1 MIQYKASRER
11 IAITFKKD
19 ERLDNTSGTFY
30 DGLQCNVLILED
42 NSTKVCLLDC
52 GCISLDYYAVNAVKT
67 KIRKAT
73 GIPDSN
79 IILWTSQINPS
90 AKTPDFKE
98 SETIG
103 QFIEILSEK
112 LAEGVKKAYENLE
125 EVHLK
130 TGKINI
136 TDLNLNAPY
145 NAKLSSEGS
154 RENENSTENELITL
168 SLWDKRNE
176 LFALLV
182 NYTISPANR
191 IAYKGIFSKGINDYL
206 FKYIKDNFGNLP
218 VILFGNGPWGNFNH
232 PDDPDPGQADD
243 FENAERTANSLGTYI
258 IDTIRNSSLL
268 DGKIRFAS
276 LKSKFPQRVITQ
288 HKEFETILQGM
299 AVNNFALVTFPG
311 AFSRE
316 SGLEVKK
323 LSPYDNTMVIG
334 MANSHLGYEI
344 TQLSH
349 DAEDILLKQARAI
362 IDNLKSQSI
371 KVMERRAADNKYLHK
386 DFHLALNLLLT
397 YIFDNFG
404 KDAMTDYLRNFARV
418 YYSPLNQGI
427 KSGDK
432 EILVNHFKNIYEK
445 EEWPVEIT
453 SDNNTIVITQQ
464 ACPGISHILKKGMK
478 PCPYYRETYNTVN
491 QTICMNTP
499 FEYIMEYFNDETG
512 ACKQKF
518 IRREAKL

>member
-11 IAITFKKD
+11 IAICFKKD
-19 ERLDNTSGTFY
+19 ERLDNTSSTFY

-42 NSTKVCLLDC
+42 NSTKVCLIDF
-52 GCISLDYYAVNAVKT
+52 GCVSLDYYTGNAIKT
-67 KIRKAT
+67 KIQQAT
-73 GIPDSN
+73 GIPESN
-79 IILWTSQINPS
+79 IIIWNAHIHPS
-90 AKTPDFKE
+90 AKTLNFKE
-98 SETIG
+98 SETND
-103 QFIEILSEK
+103 QFIEILSGK
-112 LAEGVKKAYENLE
+112 LAEGVKKAYGNLE

-145 NAKLSSEGS
+145 NAKLSSES
-154 RENENSTENELITL
+154 TPENENSAENELITL
-168 SLWDKRNE
+168 SLWDNRNK

-182 NYTISPANR
+182 NCTISPANQ
-191 IAYKGIFSKGINDYL
+191 IAYKGILSKGINDYL
-206 FKYIKDNFGNLP
+206 FKYIKYNFGNQP

-232 PDDPDPGQADD
+232 LDDPDPGQPDD
-243 FENAERTANSLGTYI
+243 FENAEEISNRLGSYI
-258 IDTIRNSSLL
+258 IDTIRNSSPL
-268 DGKIRFAS
+268 DGKIKFAS
-276 LKSKFPQRVITQ
+276 FISKFPQRVITP
-288 HKEFETILQGM
+288 HNEFETILQGM
-299 AVNNFALVTFPG
+299 AINNFALVTFPG
-311 AFSRE
+311 AFNIE

-323 LSPYDNTMVIG
+323 FSPYDNTMVIG
-334 MANSHLGYEI
+334 MANSHLGCAI

-349 DAEDILLKQARAI
+349 DAEDILLKQVKAI
-362 IDNLKSQSI
+362 IDNLKAQSI
-371 KVMERRAADNKYLHK
+371 KVMERKAADNKYLHK

-404 KDAMTDYLRNFARV
+404 KDAMTNYLRNFSQA
-418 YYSPLNQGI
+418 YYRPLNQGI

-453 SDNNTIVITQQ
+453 SHNNTIVIIQQ

-478 PCPYYRETYNTVN
+478 PCPYYREVYNTVN

-518 IRREAKL
+518 VKREQKL